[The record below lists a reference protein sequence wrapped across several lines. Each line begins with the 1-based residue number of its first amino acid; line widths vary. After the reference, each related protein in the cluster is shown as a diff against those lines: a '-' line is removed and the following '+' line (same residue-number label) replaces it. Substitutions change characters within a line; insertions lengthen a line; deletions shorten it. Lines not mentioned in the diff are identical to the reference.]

1 MRESTQAPSFLIT
14 IDTEGDNLWGRPQQ
28 VGTRNAEYLPRFQAL
43 CERFGF
49 KPTYLTNNEMAL
61 APAFQELGREALKQ
75 GTAEIGMHLHAWDSP
90 PLVPL
95 TDADHEHHPYLID
108 YAAPM
113 MREKIAHMTDL
124 LEDIFST
131 KMRSHRAG
139 RWAFNET
146 YAELLLERGY
156 CVDCSVTPGHSWG
169 AMSGAP
175 GKFGTDY
182 THFPDHPYFIDPS
195 NIAQAG
201 KSSLLELPVTIRSSW
216 LRKCW
221 PGAYKGEFKRFAR
234 RMAPELTWLR
244 PNGGNLNAMLSL
256 VDWAERRR
264 LPYIEFMIHSSEF
277 MPGGSPYFK
286 TEQAVTGLYADLER
300 LFDRIAHSFKGQ
312 TLSGFHDDYVAASQ
326 PRSSATGQGAA
337 TSLRA

>member
-1 MRESTQAPSFLIT
+1 
-14 IDTEGDNLWGRPQQ
+14 
-28 VGTRNAEYLPRFQAL
+28 
-43 CERFGF
+43 
-49 KPTYLTNNEMAL
+49 
-61 APAFQELGREALKQ
+61 
-75 GTAEIGMHLHAWDSP
+75 
-90 PLVPL
+90 
-95 TDADHEHHPYLID
+95 
-108 YAAPM
+108 
-113 MREKIAHMTDL
+113 
-124 LEDIFST
+124 
-131 KMRSHRAG
+131 
-139 RWAFNET
+139 
-146 YAELLLERGY
+146 
-156 CVDCSVTPGHSWG
+156 
-169 AMSGAP
+169 MSGAP